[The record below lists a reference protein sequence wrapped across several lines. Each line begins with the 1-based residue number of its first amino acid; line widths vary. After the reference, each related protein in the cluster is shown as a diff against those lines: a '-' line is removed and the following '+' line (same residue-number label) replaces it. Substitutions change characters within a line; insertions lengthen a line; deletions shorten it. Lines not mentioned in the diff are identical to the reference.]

1 MCISAGA
8 EEIQAILTCLQSWFS
23 GTGRMQKKAY
33 RFILADTNLFFKLV
47 IWRLLAQVYKRIEE
61 PELKPFFDAN
71 RQFLQQTIQLSVDN
85 VTKSA
90 YQWRIDIYR
99 NVVFIFK

>member
-1 MCISAGA
+1 M
-8 EEIQAILTCLQSWFS
+8 
-23 GTGRMQKKAY
+23 
-33 RFILADTNLFFKLV
+33 ADTNILFKIT

-61 PELKPFFDAN
+61 PELKPFFDEN
-71 RQFLQQTIQLSVDN
+71 RQFLQQTIQLGVEN

-99 NVVFIFK
+99 NVVFIPKRRIMNDILLF